1 MAEPQYHRLTWG
13 QRRRSGLIA
22 YCCIRSSLWLGGDHL
37 LVIDSTGYSESY
49 KRLHFRDIQAVT
61 IRLSRRRLIWNWVLG
76 VPTAVCLAGWSR
88 DVLRLS
94 GYSLMDWLSAVV
106 VTLLVAI
113 PLLINNLLGPTC
125 VCCLR
130 TAVQTEEVPSLGRV
144 AKARRILD
152 RLRPLIAQAQ
162 GQLAPEEIPA
172 RVQAWTAATT
182 TAASAAVEERY
193 VVDDPNRPPRI
204 VS

>member
-13 QRRRSGLIA
+13 QRRRSGVIA

-37 LVIDSTGYSESY
+37 LVIDSTGYAESY
-49 KRLHFRDIQAVT
+49 KRFHFRDTQAVS

-76 VPTAVCLAGWSR
+76 VPTAVCLVGW
-88 DVLRLS
+88 
-94 GYSLMDWLSAVV
+94 GYDLLVTRSISLGGIITGVT
-106 VTLLVAI
+106 VTLLFAV

-172 RVQAWTAATT
+172 RVRSWKAATT
-182 TAASAAVEERY
+182 TASAAVEERY
-193 VVDDPNRPPRI
+193 VVDDPNLPPRI